1 MWRALLEP
9 VLLFLSPFLAY
20 AAYLGF
26 RRRYPLAANEWTHG
40 ALSTLGLIGLV
51 AAAAG
56 MIFFGLFAERHVG
69 GYVPAHIENG
79 KLVPGRIQ

>member
-20 AAYLGF
+20 ALVLGL
-26 RRRYPLAANEWTHG
+26 RRRYPLGSDHWTQG
-40 ALSTLGLIGLV
+40 AVSTLGLIGLV
-51 AAAAG
+51 LAVAG
-56 MIFFGLFAERHVG
+56 MLFLGIFAERHVG